1 MWRLANK
8 RNSTHH
14 IQWKEYLETVYLRQ
28 RTNQEHP
35 FSLLLFN
42 DYIRDGQNKKKKN
55 DKKKMV
61 MIFDIWKGGYNG
73 IIIPR
78 WHSTLKNQKPRRTF
92 WKFPQHCKKQNQ

>member
-14 IQWKEYLETVYLRQ
+14 IQRKEYLETVYLRQ

-42 DYIRDGQNKKKKN
+42 NYIRDGQNKKKK
-55 DKKKMV
+55 K
-61 MIFDIWKGGYNG
+61 W
-73 IIIPR
+73 
-78 WHSTLKNQKPRRTF
+78 
-92 WKFPQHCKKQNQ
+92 

>member
-14 IQWKEYLETVYLRQ
+14 IQWKEYLETAYSRQ

-42 DYIRDGQNKKKKN
+42 NYIRDGQNKKKKKTN
-55 DKKKMV
+55 DKKK
-61 MIFDIWKGGYNG
+61 W
-73 IIIPR
+73 
-78 WHSTLKNQKPRRTF
+78 
-92 WKFPQHCKKQNQ
+92 